1 MIFLIGNWM
10 VVVMMIACYREMD
23 TWWMFE
29 APTKSPQASFCRFSS
44 SIIGFLGFL
53 VTFVHQMLNTTLIS
67 WQQVFHFCNEVFALD
82 LELRPA
88 CSIWCIWPWNWQ
100 FCQLKTMR
108 VISAH
113 RVPWQC
119 GIWNCLVLVF
129 TKVWNGFWK
138 EIMLHQASKFCSWSN
153 VLKFPTWM
161 GMMNCPHIWLTTVD
175 TFNQTLVYMSSHM
188 IQKGWLNFLV
198 VWINENF
205 LHAWED
211 VMPTCI
217 IDFSFFFEVI
227 LTCLFCFFIVGLRPL
242 FPLNFHLFKKC
253 C

>member
-1 MIFLIGNWM
+1 
-10 VVVMMIACYREMD
+10 
-23 TWWMFE
+23 
-29 APTKSPQASFCRFSS
+29 
-44 SIIGFLGFL
+44 
-53 VTFVHQMLNTTLIS
+53 MLNTTLRSPDSMFFIS
-67 WQQVFHFCNEVFALD
+67 IMK
-82 LELRPA
+82 LERRPA

-108 VISAH
+108 VISSH
-113 RVPWQC
+113 RVPRQC

-161 GMMNCPHIWLTTVD
+161 GMMNCPHIGLIMVD

-205 LHAWED
+205 LHAWEED

-217 IDFSFFFEVI
+217 IDFSFF
-227 LTCLFCFFIVGLRPL
+227 LRLFWLVCFVFSLL
-242 FPLNFHLFKKC
+242 AWDHFFHWIFTFFKKC